1 MHETLF
7 MHECVDERAEF
18 IPGSGTDING
28 ALFYH
33 VVADPSKGLP
43 GYVSSDTVTCV
54 VCTK

>member
-1 MHETLF
+1 

-18 IPGSGTDING
+18 IPGSGADING
-28 ALFYH
+28 ALFYN